1 MTDVR
6 LVGTSA
12 ENCIVAVT
20 TPLARLTVAVVL
32 VSVKPVLPD
41 VLPLKI
47 LIASTSPP
55 GTGAV
60 RCHRTCGNECSR
72 LLHDGADARSIKGG
86 LQLGSDL

>member
-1 MTDVR
+1 M
-6 LVGTSA
+6 
-12 ENCIVAVT
+12 VAVT

-55 GTGAV
+55 GTG
-60 RCHRTCGNECSR
+60 RPLPSNLR
-72 LLHDGADARSIKGG
+72 
-86 LQLGSDL
+86 